1 MEEAKVIATIKL
13 EFTTTG
19 DLPYAIQNG
28 YMDEA
33 YSLAHSMVENVID
46 CCGYAGEH
54 MLIED
59 VAFEL
64 KR

>member
-33 YSLAHSMVENVID
+33 YSLAHSMVEDIVGCD
-46 CCGYAGEH
+46 YEGKD

-59 VAFEL
+59 VEFEL

>member
-1 MEEAKVIATIKL
+1 MEEAKVTATIKL
-13 EFTTTG
+13 EFTTAN

-28 YMDEA
+28 HVDEA
-33 YSLAHSMVENVID
+33 YSLAHSMVENIID

-54 MLIED
+54 MRIED

-64 KR
+64 KC